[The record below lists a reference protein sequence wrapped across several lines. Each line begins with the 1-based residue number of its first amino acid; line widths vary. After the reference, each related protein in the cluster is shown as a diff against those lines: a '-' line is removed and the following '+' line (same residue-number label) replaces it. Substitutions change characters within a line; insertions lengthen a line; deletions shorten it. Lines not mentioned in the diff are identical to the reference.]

1 MSRRILVVEDDADAA
16 EYILKG
22 LREEGYTVEHVADGR
37 DGLYLASAA
46 TFDAIVM
53 DRDRGMFVDPD
64 KVRTIDFKGRFFSSR
79 GPLNTARPAQGQ
91 PVLVQAGNSPQGQ
104 AFAAKR
110 MDAVL
115 CAVSTVEEM
124 KAFRNEMRKK
134 VAAAG
139 RDPDS
144 CKVMYVASPTI
155 AESDAEAYERVQRR
169 QAHRAAAP
177 ELALAQ
183 MGSLTDID
191 FSVFDIDAPLAE
203 LTTNGQQ
210 GTLKRFLKQG
220 RTLREIAENYRYSYE
235 DLIGTPDKVAG
246 QMADLMEEVGGDG
259 FVFTGNLT
267 RRYIAEITDGLV
279 PALQRRGATRRAY
292 EHAHFRDNL
301 LAF

>member
-1 MSRRILVVEDDADAA
+1 
-16 EYILKG
+16 
-22 LREEGYTVEHVADGR
+22 
-37 DGLYLASAA
+37 
-46 TFDAIVM
+46 
-53 DRDRGMFVDPD
+53 
-64 KVRTIDFKGRFFSSR
+64 
-79 GPLNTARPAQGQ
+79 
-91 PVLVQAGNSPQGQ
+91 
-104 AFAAKR
+104 

-124 KAFRNEMRKK
+124 KAFRAEMRRK

-144 CKVMYVASPTI
+144 CKVMYVAAPTI
-155 AESDAEAYERVQRR
+155 GESDSEACERVQRR
-169 QAHRAAAP
+169 QAHRATAP

-191 FSVFDIDAPLAE
+191 FSTFDIDAPIGE

-220 RTLREIAENYRYSYE
+220 RTLREIAQNYKYGYE
-235 DLIGTPDKVAG
+235 DLVGTPDKVAG
-246 QMADLMEEVGGDG
+246 QMAELMQEVGGDG

-267 RRYIAEITDGLV
+267 RRYVAEITDGLV
-279 PALQRRGATRRAY
+279 PALQRRGAVRSAY
-292 EHAHFRDNL
+292 EHTHFRDNL